1 MYRHIWRSFAAI
13 GLALAIVPASLL
25 ARTSAPAPLP
35 VQAGKAAQ
43 SDTLRLTDA
52 VAAARAA
59 NPAVQASRLRAEAEQ
74 ERVSPA
80 GALPDPVLELGLL
93 NRPFDG
99 FGTDER
105 MTMNVIGLKQAFPW
119 PGNQGFSEEGREH
132 AARAARFDAAEVEAQ
147 VVARTRAVHARLA
160 YLDRAIAITADT
172 RSMLRDFLEVAESR
186 YASGAGVQQDV
197 LQAQVAVGRTT
208 ADLAGMEQERVAAA
222 ARLNALMG
230 RPAGEEIPAVDLPF
244 PGGESLPLDS
254 LMVLAQ
260 TGRPALAAAEER
272 ALAAEARYRAAGR
285 ASYPDFEL
293 RVAYGQRPQYTDMGS
308 IALGVSLPIWGGS
321 KDKPLERAA
330 AADQAEL
337 DARALELH
345 YETYAR
351 LGELRA
357 ADERARTLEE
367 IYRVQILP
375 QAEAAVESAFAAYQV
390 GSVDYATLL
399 DARLTVNQYAID
411 RVRLAAERLQATAEI
426 EALTRA
432 SELDA
437 HPQNSETSMGGDR

>member
-1 MYRHIWRSFAAI
+1 MYRHIWRSSAAI

-35 VQAGKAAQ
+35 VQAGQAAQ

-230 RPAGEEIPAVDLPF
+230 RPAGEEIPAVDLPV
-244 PGGESLPLDS
+244 PGDESLPLDS

-426 EALTRA
+426 DALTRA
-432 SELDA
+432 SVPD
-437 HPQNSETSMGGDR
+437 PQNSESSMGGDR

>member
-1 MYRHIWRSFAAI
+1 MYRHIWRSSAAI

-35 VQAGKAAQ
+35 VQAGQAAQ

-254 LMVLAQ
+254 LMILAQ

-272 ALAAEARYRAAGR
+272 ALAAESRYRAAGR

-426 EALTRA
+426 DALTRA
-432 SELDA
+432 SVPD
-437 HPQNSETSMGGDR
+437 PQNSESSMGGDR